1 MARRFYLID
10 GYNLLHAAGLARDH
24 YAPGAFERQRAKLLN
39 FLAYRLD
46 IDERPRTTI
55 VFDAAEAPTDATRSH
70 HFELMT
76 VLFSP
81 PSTDADTIIE
91 ELISQHANPQQL
103 RVVSS
108 DHRIQLAAKR
118 RRSIIVESDEFFDEL
133 SERASQS
140 PGFIPAKPPAPPSP
154 PSPPV
159 PDVVSK
165 PAAFPPLA
173 GSSRLMRPDDI
184 SDADWQA
191 HIETLES
198 ELRQPPQRRRSP

>member
-24 YAPGAFERQRAKLLN
+24 YALGAFERQRVKLLN
-39 FLAYRLD
+39 FLAWRLD
-46 IDERPRTTI
+46 VEERPRTTI
-55 VFDAAEAPTDATRSH
+55 VFDAAEAPTDASRST

-91 ELISQHANPQQL
+91 ELIAQHANPQQL

-133 SERASQS
+133 SERESRA
-140 PGFIPAKPPAPPSP
+140 PDFIAAKPPVPSP
-154 PSPPV
+154 SPASAPK
-159 PDVVSK
+159 PDEVSK
-165 PAAFPPLA
+165 PAALPPLA
-173 GSSRLMRPDDI
+173 GSSRHVRADDI

-191 HIETLES
+191 HIEKLES
-198 ELRQPPQRRRSP
+198 ELRQPPKRRR

>member
-24 YAPGAFERQRAKLLN
+24 YAPGGFERQRVKLLN

-55 VFDAAEAPTDATRSH
+55 VFDAAEGPTDSTRSN

-91 ELISQHANPQQL
+91 ELIALHANPQQL

-118 RRSIIVESDEFFDEL
+118 RRAIIVESDEFFDEL
-133 SERASQS
+133 SERESQS
-140 PGFIPAKPPAPPSP
+140 PDVIPAKPPAPPSP
-154 PSPPV
+154 PI
-159 PDVVSK
+159 PDAVSK
-165 PAAFPPLA
+165 PGMSKPTALPPLA
-173 GSSRLMRPDDI
+173 GSSRHARPDDI

-191 HIETLES
+191 HIEKLES
-198 ELRQPPQRRRSP
+198 ELRQSPKRRR

>member
-24 YAPGAFERQRAKLLN
+24 YAPGAFERQRSKLLN
-39 FLAYRLD
+39 FLARRLD

-55 VFDAAEAPTDATRSH
+55 VFDAAEAPTDASRST

-91 ELISQHANPQQL
+91 ELILLHANPQQL

-133 SERASQS
+133 SARESQS
-140 PGFIPAKPPAPPSP
+140 PDFIAAKSPALVPASP
-154 PSPPV
+154 PIPV
-159 PDVVSK
+159 EVSK
-165 PAAFPPLA
+165 PAALPPLA
-173 GSSRLMRPDDI
+173 EPSRHVRADDI

-191 HIETLES
+191 HIEKLES
-198 ELRQPPQRRRSP
+198 ELRQLPKRRR

>member
-24 YAPGAFERQRAKLLN
+24 YAVGAFERQRVKLLN
-39 FLAYRLD
+39 FLAWRLD

-55 VFDAAEAPTDATRSH
+55 VFDAAEAPTDASRST

-91 ELISQHANPQQL
+91 ELILLHSNPQQL

-133 SERASQS
+133 SARESQS
-140 PGFIPAKPPAPPSP
+140 PDFIAGRSPALAPACPPI
-154 PSPPV
+154 
-159 PDVVSK
+159 PDEVSK
-165 PAAFPPLA
+165 PAALPPLA
-173 GSSRLMRPDDI
+173 GPSRHVRADDI

-191 HIETLES
+191 HIEKLES
-198 ELRQPPQRRRSP
+198 ELRKLPQRRR